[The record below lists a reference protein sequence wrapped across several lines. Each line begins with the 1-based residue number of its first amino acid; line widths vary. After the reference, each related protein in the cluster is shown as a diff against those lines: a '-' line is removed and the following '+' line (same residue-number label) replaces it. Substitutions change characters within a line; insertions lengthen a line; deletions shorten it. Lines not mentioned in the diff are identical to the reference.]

1 MFGSQKCPSAMVGTK
16 FKVYMD
22 CHYNFA
28 NVIVDTVIGL
38 LVFIPLYIIFMVI
51 VDAIQIQSSKKRR

>member
-1 MFGSQKCPSAMVGTK
+1 MVGTK

-38 LVFIPLYIIFMVI
+38 LVFIPLYIIFIVI